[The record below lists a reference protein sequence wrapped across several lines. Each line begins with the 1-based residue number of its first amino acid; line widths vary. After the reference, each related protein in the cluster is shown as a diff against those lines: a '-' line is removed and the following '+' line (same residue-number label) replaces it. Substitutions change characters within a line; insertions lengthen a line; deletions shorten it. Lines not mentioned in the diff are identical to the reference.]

1 MGSSGTR
8 SRGARTEPSTGAI
21 WVRPVAPQAEFR
33 GERFRDIG
41 LQPLCN
47 HGAITRP
54 RIPQDRRTALKDTSG
69 ISQVPLPRRRVR
81 RYNKRMFRYKNQ
93 GLHFLGPT
101 FFIHRP
107 THCPLPAAASGSGI
121 CRRRQ
126 QSDRGGENESIGAL
140 WNPSFCVSAGS
151 AGPGEIVIDYGIPIE
166 DTGVVSGGARV
177 SIEPTDLASES
188 SRSGFS
194 RRSITAK
201 S

>member
-1 MGSSGTR
+1 MGSLGTR

-69 ISQVPLPRRRVR
+69 ISQVSLPRRRVR
-81 RYNKRMFRYKNQ
+81 RYNKRMLRYKNQ
-93 GLHFLGPT
+93 AGISWGLLSL
-101 FFIHRP
+101 FIALP
-107 THCPLPAAASGSGI
+107 IVLSEPPLLAQGI

-140 WNPSFCVSAGS
+140 WNPSFCRVRRLCG
-151 AGPGEIVIDYGIPIE
+151 
-166 DTGVVSGGARV
+166 TG
-177 SIEPTDLASES
+177 
-188 SRSGFS
+188 
-194 RRSITAK
+194 
-201 S
+201 